1 MEGFMADNT
10 RRRSDIPVRRAKEH
24 WKLLERHSIFTSD
37 FDQHTPEGEGCDAYR
52 SILISLLSS
61 PTLNETRNSSKVV
74 DITQFESAAK

>member
-1 MEGFMADNT
+1 MADNT
-10 RRRSDIPVRRAKEH
+10 RRRFDIPVKRSKEH
-24 WKLLERHSIFTSD
+24 WKQPERHSIFKSD
-37 FDQHTPEGEGCDAYR
+37 FDQHSPEGEGCDSYR